1 MERWFRNTDTP
12 LASVDVI
19 TLMRRW
25 GNPSVFPSVVCLC
38 VPHMCLCV
46 CLRERVSVYDHTPE
60 CVLYQRHQWVGA
72 FAVFM
77 CGYCVW
83 TEWSLYPRHV
93 VNSLLSDSLLPASAV
108 YLCSLQEVWLT
119 TAQVT
124 HPELTG
130 FDQIWPHL
138 PKINQRPQDRSE
150 TTTQPTAN
158 ITYHDVAVAVFCTN
172 LRLRPPSSGFVQRWP
187 LLYWSV

>member
-1 MERWFRNTDTP
+1 MGQSLCFSFCCLFVRSAHVFVCVCVWEREWVFTIIHQSVYYTSVTSE
-12 LASVDVI
+12 LAH
-19 TLMRRW
+19 L
-25 GNPSVFPSVVCLC
+25 PCLC
-38 VPHMCLCV
+38 VGI
-46 CLRERVSVYDHTPE
+46 VSGLSGHCIPD
-60 CVLYQRHQWVGA
+60 
-72 FAVFM
+72 
-77 CGYCVW
+77 
-83 TEWSLYPRHV
+83 V

-158 ITYHDVAVAVFCTN
+158 ITYHDVAVAVSCKN
-172 LRLRPPSSGFVQRWP
+172 LRLRPPSSGSMQRWP
-187 LLYWSV
+187 LLYSAIYYYYYYYWKW